1 MGPLLVASIASSLP
15 SIVSA
20 GEKLLE
26 KTTPKAASTLNAAKQ
41 AMNAAKYTSFER
53 QLNTPEQI
61 TPKPISLSKYL
72 RAEGLH
78 NQAMLKEHTF
88 HLEHQFRSHPDLA
101 HWIHSLP
108 ESSTLELG
116 YNEKDQLT
124 IQTES
129 GFYQTIDPKTPLGAL
144 ASRIFELR
152 TLENLASSTAGIPLT
167 NLAQSTSQLRHHGFF
182 KLV

>member
-88 HLEHQFRSHPDLA
+88 TRASIQVTPRLS
-101 HWIHSLP
+101 SLD
-108 ESSTLELG
+108 S
-116 YNEKDQLT
+116 LT
-124 IQTES
+124 
-129 GFYQTIDPKTPLGAL
+129 P
-144 ASRIFELR
+144 
-152 TLENLASSTAGIPLT
+152 
-167 NLAQSTSQLRHHGFF
+167 
-182 KLV
+182 